1 MLHASVSCDNHVRM
15 SSAQLLVYV
24 LVCYPLE
31 RGMIVEAEVAGVENV
46 IGFSGL
52 GKLIERA

>member
-1 MLHASVSCDNHVRM
+1 M
-15 SSAQLLVYV
+15 SSAQFLVYV

-31 RGMIVEAEVAGVENV
+31 RGMIVEAEVTGVENI
-46 IGFSGL
+46 IGFRGL